1 MWIVLPSRYIICS
14 NSVYMYELKD
24 DETEYRGSLTLRN
37 TKVQCSILCGC
48 KCLNIRTDGV

>member
-1 MWIVLPSRYIICS
+1 MLPSRYIICS
-14 NSVYMYELKD
+14 NTVNMYELKD